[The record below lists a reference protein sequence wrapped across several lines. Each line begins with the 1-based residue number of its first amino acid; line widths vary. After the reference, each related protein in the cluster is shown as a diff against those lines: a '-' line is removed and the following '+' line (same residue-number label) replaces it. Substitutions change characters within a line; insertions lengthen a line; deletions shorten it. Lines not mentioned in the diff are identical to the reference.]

1 MGLSKLALD
10 TAEKLRPVLLK
21 IVPQSVLSSV
31 KESIVRRNT
40 DRLKNANIIPYD
52 RTYREGINL
61 IGNIRAETGLGQ
73 STRLIADILEAS
85 GEEYVLH
92 DFLLMQVN
100 SLLHS

>member
-40 DRLKNANIIPYD
+40 DR
-52 RTYREGINL
+52 
-61 IGNIRAETGLGQ
+61 
-73 STRLIADILEAS
+73 
-85 GEEYVLH
+85 
-92 DFLLMQVN
+92 
-100 SLLHS
+100 